1 MLTNLQNLQCFVSS
15 VQSYLNSPTFN
26 LVAIQDLT
34 NKKCPQNKFLPLQ
47 LTLTMKLTVRLR
59 EQCYENV
66 LVLPTSKWA
75 AQKSQFPHICWKKKK
90 RKGSFHETRYQQN
103 KG

>member
-15 VQSYLNSPTFN
+15 VRSYLNSPKFN

-47 LTLTMKLTVRLR
+47 LTLTMKLTIRLR

-75 AQKSQFPHICWKKKK
+75 AQKSQFPHIC
-90 RKGSFHETRYQQN
+90 
-103 KG
+103 